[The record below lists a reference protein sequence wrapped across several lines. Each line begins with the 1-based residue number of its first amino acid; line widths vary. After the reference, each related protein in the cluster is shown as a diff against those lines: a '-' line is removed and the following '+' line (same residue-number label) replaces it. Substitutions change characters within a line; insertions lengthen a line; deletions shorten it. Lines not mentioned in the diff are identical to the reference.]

1 MGYYG
6 SYFMEVEVSEKEKA
20 IRHLFTVLEFNSKD
34 YLRLGAFQTLLGFVM
49 EEGVLDKMTALAEK
63 EQSEDLKSYYAY
75 YLDLLKEE
83 N

>member
-1 MGYYG
+1 
-6 SYFMEVEVSEKEKA
+6 
-20 IRHLFTVLEFNSKD
+20 
-34 YLRLGAFQTLLGFVM
+34 M